1 MAMERRVLHMILFL
15 AVLLVAA
22 ASVATA
28 RELASIEKA
37 VVGDTE
43 SQPSTLHPG
52 VSDDDEFKKQQLAEG
67 TQYSEVSDEGK
78 SVEDNNSDEEELA
91 EDNGDDDGFNDEDK
105 KTNHHPKAPKKAN
118 PHPKPPKKS
127 NHHPKPPKKPHHHP
141 KPPKKGKYA
150 ADDSN
155 SNDETEDANP

>member
-28 RELASIEKA
+28 RELASVEKA

-67 TQYSEVSDEGK
+67 TQYEVSHEGN
-78 SVEDNNSDEEELA
+78 SVEDNNSDEEKLA
-91 EDNGDDDGFNDEDK
+91 EDDDDDGFDDEDK
-105 KTNHHPKAPKKAN
+105 KTNHHS
-118 PHPKPPKKS
+118 KPPKKT
-127 NHHPKPPKKPHHHP
+127 NHHPKPPKKTHHH
-141 KPPKKGKYA
+141 KKGKYA

>member
-1 MAMERRVLHMILFL
+1 MGMARRVLHMILFL

-28 RELASIEKA
+28 RELASVEKA
-37 VVGDTE
+37 VVGDTQ

-78 SVEDNNSDEEELA
+78 SVEDKNSDEEEFA
-91 EDNGDDDGFNDEDK
+91 EDNDDDGFNDEDK
-105 KTNHHPKAPKKAN
+105 KTNHHSKPNKKTD
-118 PHPKPPKKS
+118 HHSKQPPR
-127 NHHPKPPKKPHHHP
+127 PPTKTP
-141 KPPKKGKYA
+141 
-150 ADDSN
+150 SQ
-155 SNDETEDANP
+155 ER

>member
-28 RELASIEKA
+28 RELASVERA
-37 VVGDTE
+37 LVADTE
-43 SQPSTLHPG
+43 SQPSTVHPG
-52 VSDDDEFKKQQLAEG
+52 VSDDDELKKQQLAQG

-78 SVEDNNSDEEELA
+78 SVEGNNSDEEELA
-91 EDNGDDDGFNDEDK
+91 EDNDDDGFNDED
-105 KTNHHPKAPKKAN
+105 
-118 PHPKPPKKS
+118 KKS
-127 NHHPKPPKKPHHHP
+127 NHHPKPPKKTHHHP
-141 KPPKKGKYA
+141 KPPKKTHHHKKGKYA
-150 ADDSN
+150 DDDSN

>member
-1 MAMERRVLHMILFL
+1 MAMERRVLHMLLFL

-28 RELASIEKA
+28 RELTGYEKA

-91 EDNGDDDGFNDEDK
+91 EDNDDDGFNDEDK
-105 KTNHHPKAPKKAN
+105 KTNHHS
-118 PHPKPPKKS
+118 KPPKKT
-127 NHHPKPPKKPHHHP
+127 NHHSKPPKKTHHH
-141 KPPKKGKYA
+141 KKGKYA
-150 ADDSN
+150 ADDSS
-155 SNDETEDANP
+155 SNDDTEDANP

>member
-1 MAMERRVLHMILFL
+1 MAMERRVLHMTLFL

-22 ASVATA
+22 ASAATA
-28 RELASIEKA
+28 RDLPTVEKA

-52 VSDDDEFKKQQLAEG
+52 VFDDDEFKKQQLAEG
-67 TQYSEVSDEGK
+67 THSEVSDEGK

-91 EDNGDDDGFNDEDK
+91 EDNDDDDGFNDEDK
-105 KTNHHPKAPKKAN
+105 KTNHHS
-118 PHPKPPKKS
+118 KPPKKT
-127 NHHPKPPKKPHHHP
+127 HHH
-141 KPPKKGKYA
+141 KKANA

>member
-28 RELASIEKA
+28 RELASVEKA

-91 EDNGDDDGFNDEDK
+91 EDNGDDDGINDEDK
-105 KTNHHPKAPKKAN
+105 KTNHHS
-118 PHPKPPKKS
+118 KPPKKTH
-127 NHHPKPPKKPHHHP
+127 HHPKPPKKTHHH
-141 KPPKKGKYA
+141 KKGKYA

-155 SNDETEDANP
+155 SNDDTEDATP

>member
-28 RELASIEKA
+28 RELASVEKA
-37 VVGDTE
+37 PVADTE
-43 SQPSTLHPG
+43 SQPSTVHPG
-52 VSDDDEFKKQQLAEG
+52 VSDDDELKKQQLAQG

-91 EDNGDDDGFNDEDK
+91 EDNDDDGFNDED
-105 KTNHHPKAPKKAN
+105 
-118 PHPKPPKKS
+118 KKS
-127 NHHPKPPKKPHHHP
+127 NHHPKPPKKTHHHP
-141 KPPKKGKYA
+141 KPPKKTHHHKKGKYA
-150 ADDSN
+150 DDDSN

>member
-22 ASVATA
+22 ASTATA
-28 RELASIEKA
+28 RDLLQIEVA
-37 VVGDTE
+37 DPE

-52 VSDDDEFKKQQLAEG
+52 VFDDDEFKKQQLAEG
-67 TQYSEVSDEGK
+67 THSEVSDEGK

-91 EDNGDDDGFNDEDK
+91 EDDDDDDGFNDEDK
-105 KTNHHPKAPKKAN
+105 KTNHHS
-118 PHPKPPKKS
+118 KPPKKT
-127 NHHPKPPKKPHHHP
+127 NHHSKPPKKTHHH
-141 KPPKKGKYA
+141 KKGKYA